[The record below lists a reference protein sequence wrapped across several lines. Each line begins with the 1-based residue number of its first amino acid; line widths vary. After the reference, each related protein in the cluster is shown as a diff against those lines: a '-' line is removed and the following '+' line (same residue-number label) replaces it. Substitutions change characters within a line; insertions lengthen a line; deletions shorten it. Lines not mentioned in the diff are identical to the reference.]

1 MNVGIV
7 GLGKMGFAI
16 AVRLLNAGHEVIG
29 LDHSE
34 DIKKKASEIG
44 VDVVDS
50 IEQLAQ
56 KTSTV
61 WLMVPVSQ
69 VDTVLKNLKPHLKAG
84 NIVVDGG
91 NSFYK
96 DSQRREQELASDG
109 INYLDCGTSGGIE
122 GEGMGFCL
130 MVGGDEA
137 SYTKIH
143 PLLAAIAAP
152 GGMGHIGPSG
162 AGHYVKTVHNGI
174 EYGIMEAYAEGLHLI
189 KDGAFEKNAIDLEE
203 LTRVWQVSSV
213 IRSFLLELTHRVMAQ
228 DQELHDISGEVA
240 QGGTGRWTVE
250 QAHESDIPVP
260 VIEAALKVREWSEKT
275 GGNYA
280 TKLLAMMRHEFG
292 GHAVKK
298 IKK

>member
-29 LDHSE
+29 LDHSDE
-34 DIKKKASEIG
+34 IKKKAAEIG

-69 VDTVLKNLKPHLKAG
+69 VDTVIRDIKPHLKAG

-96 DSQRREQELASDG
+96 DSQRREQELAHDG
-109 INYLDCGTSGGIE
+109 IFYLDCGTSGGIE
-122 GEGMGFCL
+122 GEGRGFCL

-174 EYGIMEAYAEGLHLI
+174 EYGLMEAYAEGLHLI
-189 KDGAFEKNAIDLEE
+189 KDGAFKKNAIDLEE

-213 IRSFLLELTHRVMAQ
+213 IRSFLLELTHRVMAK
-228 DQELHDISGEVA
+228 DQELHDVSGEVA
-240 QGGTGRWTVE
+240 EGGTGKWTVE

-260 VIEAALKVREWSEKT
+260 VIEAALKVREWSRKT

-298 IKK
+298 IKE

>member
-1 MNVGIV
+1 MNIGIV
-7 GLGKMGFAI
+7 GLGKMGFSI

-29 LDHSE
+29 IDQSS
-34 DIKKKASEIG
+34 DTKKKAAEIG

-50 IEQLAQ
+50 FEALAQ
-56 KTSTV
+56 KTDTI

-69 VDTVLKNLKPHLKAG
+69 VDTVIHAIAPHLKAG
-84 NIVVDGG
+84 NIIIDGG

-96 DSQRREQELASDG
+96 DSQRRQQELARDG
-109 INYLDCGTSGGIE
+109 IIFLDCGTSGGIQ
-122 GEGMGFCL
+122 GETQGFCL
-130 MVGGDEA
+130 MVGGDAA

-152 GGMGHIGPSG
+152 GGLGHIGPSG

-174 EYGIMEAYAEGLHLI
+174 EYGLMEAYAEGLHLI
-189 KDGAFEKNAIDLEE
+189 KDGVFKKNAIDLEE
-203 LTRVWQVSSV
+203 LTRIWQVSSI

-228 DQELHDISGEVA
+228 DQELHAMSGQVA
-240 QGGTGRWTVE
+240 EGGTGKWTVE

-260 VIEAALKVREWSEKT
+260 VIEAALKVREWSRQT

-280 TKLLAMMRHEFG
+280 TKVIAMMRHEFG
-292 GHAVKK
+292 GHAVTK

>member
-34 DIKKKASEIG
+34 ETKKKASEIG

-69 VDTVLKNLKPHLKAG
+69 VDTVIRDLKPHLKAG

-96 DSQRREQELASDG
+96 DSQRREQELAHDG
-109 INYLDCGTSGGIE
+109 IFFLDCGTSGGIE
-122 GEGMGFCL
+122 GEGRGFCL

-143 PLLAAIAAP
+143 SLLAAIAAP
-152 GGMGHIGPSG
+152 GGLGHIGPSG

-174 EYGIMEAYAEGLHLI
+174 EYGLMEAYAEGLHLI

-213 IRSFLLELTHRVMAQ
+213 IRSFLLELTHRVMAK

-240 QGGTGRWTVE
+240 EGGTGKWTVE

-260 VIEAALKVREWSEKT
+260 VIEAALKVREWSRKT
-275 GGNYA
+275 GGN
-280 TKLLAMMRHEFG
+280 
-292 GHAVKK
+292 
-298 IKK
+298 

>member
-1 MNVGIV
+1 
-7 GLGKMGFAI
+7 MGFAI

-29 LDHSE
+29 LDHSDE
-34 DIKKKASEIG
+34 IKKKAAEIG

-69 VDTVLKNLKPHLKAG
+69 VDTVIRDIKPHLKAG

-96 DSQRREQELASDG
+96 DSQRREQELAHDG
-109 INYLDCGTSGGIE
+109 IFYLDCGTSGGIE
-122 GEGMGFCL
+122 GEGRGFCL

-174 EYGIMEAYAEGLHLI
+174 EYGLMEAYAEGLHLI
-189 KDGAFEKNAIDLEE
+189 KDGAFKKNAIDLEE

-213 IRSFLLELTHRVMAQ
+213 IRSFLLELTHRVMAK
-228 DQELHDISGEVA
+228 DQELHDVSGEVA
-240 QGGTGRWTVE
+240 EGGTGKWTVE

-260 VIEAALKVREWSEKT
+260 VIEAALKVREWSRKT

-298 IKK
+298 LKK

>member
-29 LDHSE
+29 LDHSDE
-34 DIKKKASEIG
+34 IKKKAAEIG

-69 VDTVLKNLKPHLKAG
+69 VDTVIRDIKPHLKAG

-96 DSQRREQELASDG
+96 DSQRREQELAHDG
-109 INYLDCGTSGGIE
+109 IFYLDCGTSGGIE
-122 GEGMGFCL
+122 GEGRGFCL

-174 EYGIMEAYAEGLHLI
+174 EYGLMEAYAEGLHLI
-189 KDGAFEKNAIDLEE
+189 KDGAFKKNAIDLEE

-213 IRSFLLELTHRVMAQ
+213 IRSFLLELTHRVMAK
-228 DQELHDISGEVA
+228 DQELHDVSGEVA
-240 QGGTGRWTVE
+240 EGGTGKWTVE

-260 VIEAALKVREWSEKT
+260 VIEAALKVREWSRKT

-298 IKK
+298 LKK